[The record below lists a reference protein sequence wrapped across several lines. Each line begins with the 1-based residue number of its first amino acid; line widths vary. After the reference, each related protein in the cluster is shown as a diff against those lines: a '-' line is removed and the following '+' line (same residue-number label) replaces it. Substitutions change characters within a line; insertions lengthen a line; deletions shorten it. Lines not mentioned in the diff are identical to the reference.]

1 MSLRACENDGWMHG
15 TDLLPTCTMRLM
27 YQQTLY
33 VHFGKQ
39 DVVMEIIRQHLL
51 GPAPVATNPWQN
63 HKFPAQ

>member
-51 GPAPVATNPWQN
+51 GPQLSARC
-63 HKFPAQ
+63 

>member
-1 MSLRACENDGWMHG
+1 MHG

-33 VHFGKQ
+33 VHFDKQ

-51 GPAPVATNPWQN
+51 GPAPVRYLRVVQKWEKLNVL
-63 HKFPAQ
+63 